1 MAGMK
6 DFGDLKS
13 LRDQLREEERVRAIE
28 ALEREKRERI
38 ARERAVEFRGAME
51 GVKKMPESNRYVYRP
66 VQEALLQGG
75 RNEHPARR
83 ALSPE
88 EDDAL
93 VLQQSLSDM
102 FDVDGLLD
110 DDPTLSYAKDGV
122 GPDVV
127 KKLRKRHWPVQDE
140 LDLHG
145 MTRDVARGQV
155 GDFVRRA
162 IRRGVRC
169 ARIIHGVGYGSPN
182 GEPVLRSVVHSWL
195 VQLDEVV
202 AFCVAN
208 RADGGNG
215 ALIVLL
221 RPALDL

>member
-6 DFGDLKS
+6 DFADLKS
-13 LRDQLREEERVRAIE
+13 LRDRLKEEERLRAIE
-28 ALEREKRERI
+28 QAEREKQERI

-51 GVKKMPESNRYVYRP
+51 GVTRMPESNRYVHRP
-66 VQEALLQGG
+66 VQEALL
-75 RNEHPARR
+75 R
-83 ALSPE
+83 AGPPKRQLSRE

-93 VLQQSLSDM
+93 VLQESLSDL

-110 DDPTLSYAKDGV
+110 DDPTLSYAREGV

-145 MTRDVARGQV
+145 MTRDIARGQL
-155 GDFVRRA
+155 GDFLRRST
-162 IRRGVRC
+162 RRGVRC
-169 ARIIHGVGYGSPN
+169 VRIIHGVGYGSPG

-195 VQLDEVV
+195 VQKDEVV
-202 AFCVAN
+202 AFCVAG
-208 RADGGNG
+208 RTDGGNG

-221 RPALDL
+221 KPALDF

>member
-6 DFGDLKS
+6 DFGELKS
-13 LRDQLREEERVRAIE
+13 LRDKLKEEERLRAIE
-28 ALEREKRERI
+28 QARRERQERI

-51 GVKKMPESNRYVYRP
+51 GVTRMPESDRYVYRP
-66 VQEALLQGG
+66 VQEALLRATPEQ
-75 RNEHPARR
+75 RR
-83 ALSPE
+83 LSQE

-93 VLQQSLSDM
+93 VLQESLSDL

-110 DDPTLSYAKDGV
+110 DDPTLSYAREGV

-145 MTRDVARGQV
+145 MTRDVARGQL
-155 GDFVRRA
+155 GDFLRRST
-162 IRRGVRC
+162 RRGVRC
-169 ARIIHGVGYGSPN
+169 VRIIHGVGYGSPG

-195 VQLDEVV
+195 VQKDEVV

-208 RADGGNG
+208 RNDGGNG

-221 RPALDL
+221 KPALDL

>member
-1 MAGMK
+1 MK
-6 DFGDLKS
+6 DFADLKG
-13 LRDQLREEERVRAIE
+13 LRDRLKEEERVRAIE
-28 ALEREKRERI
+28 QAEREKRERI
-38 ARERAVEFRGAME
+38 ARERAIEFRSAME
-51 GVKKMPESNRYVYRP
+51 GVRRMPESNRYVYRP
-66 VQEALLQGG
+66 VQEALLRENPGKK
-75 RNEHPARR
+75 RV
-83 ALSPE
+83 LSQE

-145 MTRDVARGQV
+145 MTVDAARGQL

-162 IRRGVRC
+162 MRRGVRC
-169 ARIIHGVGYGSPN
+169 VRIIHGIGYGSPG

-202 AFCVAN
+202 AFCVAG

-221 RPALDL
+221 KPALER

>member
-6 DFGDLKS
+6 DFADLKS
-13 LRDQLREEERVRAIE
+13 LRDQLKEEERVRAIE
-28 ALEREKRERI
+28 QAARERRERI
-38 ARERAVEFRGAME
+38 ARERAVEFRGAMD
-51 GVKKMPESNRYVYRP
+51 GVTKLPESDRYVYRP
-66 VQEALLQGG
+66 VQEALL
-75 RNEHPARR
+75 R
-83 ALSPE
+83 ATPEQRCLSQE

-93 VLQQSLSDM
+93 VLQESLSDL

-110 DDPTLSYAKDGV
+110 DDPTLSYAREGV

-127 KKLRKRHWPVQDE
+127 KKLRKRHWPIQDE

-145 MTRDVARGQV
+145 MTRDIARGQV
-155 GDFVRRA
+155 GDFIRRSM
-162 IRRGVRC
+162 RRGVRC
-169 ARIIHGVGYGSPN
+169 VRIIHGIGYGSPN

-195 VQLDEVV
+195 VQKDEVV

-208 RADGGNG
+208 RADGGHG

-221 RPALDL
+221 KPALDR